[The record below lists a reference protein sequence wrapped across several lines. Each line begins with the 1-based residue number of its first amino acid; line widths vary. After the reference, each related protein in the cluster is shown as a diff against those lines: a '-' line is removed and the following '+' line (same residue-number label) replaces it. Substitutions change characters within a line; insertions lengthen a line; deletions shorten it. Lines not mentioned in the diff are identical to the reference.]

1 VYSYRAPL
9 RDIRFVVHEVLDLEA
24 HYRSFGREDLN
35 RDLLEGILEEGARFA
50 ESVLAPTNRIGDEH
64 GLRFEDGQVFTPPGF
79 KEAYDRYCQDG
90 WITMTADAEWGG
102 QGLPGGFAL
111 AFSEML
117 ISGNMAWKM
126 YSGLTESASLT
137 IAAHGS
143 EELKQRYLPK
153 MVSGEWAGTMCLTE
167 AHSGSDLGILRT
179 KAEPLAD
186 GSYAVT
192 GTKIFIS
199 AGDHDLTENI
209 VHLVL
214 ARLPDAP
221 PGTKGISLFVVPKML
236 PNPDG
241 TLGAANGVKCGSIEH
256 KMGIHGSPTCVM
268 HFNDSKGWL
277 LGKANEGLSCMFTMM
292 NHARLG
298 VGLQGHGLSELA
310 WQASIAY
317 ANDRL
322 QGRSL
327 TGAKMPGKPADP
339 IIVHPDVRRMLL
351 TQKAFV
357 EGGRVLCFL
366 TGREIDSAHMNP
378 DETARQRSEDLIAF
392 LTPIVKAFLTDASME
407 VTSLAVQIHGGHG
420 FIRETGVEQLMR
432 DARIT
437 PIYEGTNGIQA
448 LDLLGRKVFGTGG
461 KSVQMIT
468 ARIKEAID
476 KFGPLPEVAPL
487 AAELGKRLE
496 QLGKLTM
503 ELGAAA
509 MKNREEVGAAAADYL
524 AVAGYVC
531 LGWCWL
537 AAAGWRRRSSR
548 RAMPRPISIA
558 PSSSRRSTTSTASCR
573 VSTRTPRRRAP
584 ARPGSWSCR
593 PSTSPSHERDGRGWP
608 IAPRRGPAGRR
619 QSRFRAAGGEVHRQR
634 ESRLARLAGRRHRL
648 VARTRAGGRARVLRR
663 DRSRTARTQA
673 PGGSAETGGEP
684 GRSGGRSDPARACL
698 EGGARAARSYRRASA
713 AHAR

>member
-1 VYSYRAPL
+1 
-9 RDIRFVVHEVLDLEA
+9 VLDFEQ
-24 HYRSFGREDLN
+24 HYRSFGREELN

-50 ESVLAPTNRIGDEH
+50 ETVLAPTNRIGDEH
-64 GLRFEDGQVFTPPGF
+64 GLQFEDGQVRTPPGF
-79 KEAYDRYCQDG
+79 KEAYQRYCEDG
-90 WITMTADAEWGG
+90 WITMIADPKWGG
-102 QGLPGGFAL
+102 QGLPGGFSL

-117 ISGNMAWKM
+117 VSGNMAWKM
-126 YSGLTESASLT
+126 YSGLTESAVST
-137 IAAHGS
+137 IEAHAS
-143 EELKQRYLPK
+143 DELKQRYLPK
-153 MVSGEWAGTMCLTE
+153 MVSGQWSGTMCLTE
-167 AHSGSDLGILRT
+167 AHSGTDLGILRT
-179 KAEPLAD
+179 KAEPLGD

-199 AGDHDLTENI
+199 AGEHDLTENI

-221 PGTKGISLFVVPKML
+221 QGTKGISLFVVPKFL
-236 PNPDG
+236 PGDDG
-241 TLGAANGVKCGSIEH
+241 EVGAANGVRCGSIEH
-256 KMGIHGSPTCVM
+256 KMGIHASPTCVM

-277 LGKANEGLSCMFTMM
+277 VGKANEGLACMFTMM

-298 VGLQGHGLSELA
+298 VGLQGQGLSELA

-327 TGAKMPGKPADP
+327 TGVKTPGKPADP

-366 TGREIDSAHMNP
+366 TGREIDSAHLNP
-378 DETARQRSEDLIAF
+378 DTEARKRSNDLIAF

-461 KSVQMIT
+461 KSVQMMV

-476 KFGPLPEVAPL
+476 KYAALPEVTPL
-487 AAELGKRLE
+487 AMELGKRLE
-496 QLGKLTM
+496 QWGRLTAELGK
-503 ELGAAA
+503 AA
-509 MKNREEVGAAAADYL
+509 MANPEEVGAAATDYL
-524 AVAGYVC
+524 QVSGYVC

-537 AAAGWRRRSSR
+537 AAAGV
-548 RAMPRPISIA
+548 AAKKI
-558 PSSSRRSTTSTASCR
+558 
-573 VSTRTPRRRAP
+573 
-584 ARPGSWSCR
+584 
-593 PSTSPSHERDGRGWP
+593 
-608 IAPRRGPAGRR
+608 
-619 QSRFRAAGGEVHRQR
+619 AAGDAEADFYR
-634 ESRLARLAGRRHRL
+634 AKL
-648 VARTRAGGRARVLRR
+648 VTAQHYFDRILPRIDSHAAAARAGAAGLMKL
-663 DRSRTARTQA
+663 
-673 PGGSAETGGEP
+673 PAEHF
-684 GRSGGRSDPARACL
+684 AFA
-698 EGGARAARSYRRASA
+698 
-713 AHAR
+713 

>member
-9 RDIRFVVHEVLDLEA
+9 RDIRFVVHEVLDFEQQ
-24 HYRSFGREDLN
+24 YRALGRDDLN

-50 ESVLAPTNRIGDEH
+50 ETVLAPTNRIGDEH
-64 GLRFEDGQVFTPPGF
+64 GLRFEDGQVYTPPGF
-79 KEAYDRYCQDG
+79 KDAYDRYCQDG
-90 WITMTADAEWGG
+90 WITMCADPQWGG

-117 ISGNMAWKM
+117 VSGNMAWKM
-126 YSGLTESASLT
+126 YSGLTESAALT
-137 IAAHGS
+137 IQAHGT
-143 EELKQRYLPK
+143 EKQKDQYLPK

-179 KAEPLAD
+179 KAEPLGD
-186 GSYAVT
+186 GSFAIS
-192 GTKIFIS
+192 GTKMFIT
-199 AGDHDLTENI
+199 AGEHDLTDNI
-209 VHLVL
+209 IHLVL

-221 PGTKGISLFVVPKML
+221 PGTKGISLFIVPKVL
-236 PNPDG
+236 PKEDG
-241 TLGAANGVKCGSIEH
+241 SLGGDNGVTCGSIEH
-256 KMGIHGSPTCVM
+256 KMGIHASPTCVM

-277 LGKANEGLSCMFTMM
+277 LGKANQGLACMFTMM

-298 VGLQGHGLSELA
+298 VGLQGQGLSEAA
-310 WQASIAY
+310 WQASLAY

-327 TGAKMPGKPADP
+327 TGPKMPAKPADP

-357 EGGRVLCFL
+357 EGGRMLCFL

-378 DETARQRSEDLIAF
+378 DETARRRSEDLIAF
-392 LTPIVKAFLTDASME
+392 LTPIVKAFLTDVSME

-461 KSVQMIT
+461 KSVQMMG

-476 KFGPLPEVAPL
+476 KFGALPEVTPL
-487 AAELGKRLE
+487 AVELGKRLE

-537 AAAGWRRRSSR
+537 AAAGVSAKKLAEGSTEADFY
-548 RAMPRPISIA
+548 RAKLVTAKYYFDRILPRVDA
-558 PSSSRRSTTSTASCR
+558 HAAAA
-573 VSTRTPRRRAP
+573 RA
-584 ARPGSWSCR
+584 G
-593 PSTSPSHERDGRGWP
+593 
-608 IAPRRGPAGRR
+608 
-619 QSRFRAAGGEVHRQR
+619 AAGLME
-634 ESRLARLAGRRHRL
+634 
-648 VARTRAGGRARVLRR
+648 
-663 DRSRTARTQA
+663 
-673 PGGSAETGGEP
+673 PSAEHF
-684 GRSGGRSDPARACL
+684 AFA
-698 EGGARAARSYRRASA
+698 
-713 AHAR
+713 

>member
-1 VYSYRAPL
+1 MYSYRAPL
-9 RDIRFVVHEVLDLEA
+9 RDIRFVVHEVLDFEQ
-24 HYRSFGREDLN
+24 HYRSFGREELN

-50 ESVLAPTNRIGDEH
+50 ETVLAPTNRIGDEH
-64 GLRFEDGQVFTPPGF
+64 GLQFEDGQVRTPPGF
-79 KEAYDRYCQDG
+79 KEAYQRYCDDG
-90 WITMTADAEWGG
+90 WITMIADPQWGG
-102 QGLPGGFAL
+102 QGLPGGFSL

-117 ISGNMAWKM
+117 VSGNMAWKM
-126 YSGLTESASLT
+126 YSGLTESAVST
-137 IAAHGS
+137 IEAHAS
-143 EELKQRYLPK
+143 DELKQRYLPK
-153 MVSGEWAGTMCLTE
+153 MVSGQWSGTMCLTE
-167 AHSGSDLGILRT
+167 AHSGTDLGILRT
-179 KAEPLAD
+179 KAEPLGD

-199 AGDHDLTENI
+199 AGEHDLTENI

-221 PGTKGISLFVVPKML
+221 QGTKGISLFIVPKFL
-236 PNPDG
+236 PGDDG
-241 TLGAANGVKCGSIEH
+241 EVGAANGVKCGSIEH
-256 KMGIHGSPTCVM
+256 KMGIHASPTCVM

-277 LGKANEGLSCMFTMM
+277 VGKANEGLSCMFTMM

-298 VGLQGHGLSELA
+298 VGLQGQGLSELA

-351 TQKAFV
+351 TQKALV

-366 TGREIDSAHMNP
+366 TGREIDSAHLNP
-378 DETARQRSEDLIAF
+378 DPEARKRSSDLIAF

-461 KSVQMIT
+461 KSVQMMV

-476 KFGPLPEVAPL
+476 KYAALPEVTPL
-487 AAELGKRLE
+487 AVELGKRLE
-496 QLGKLTM
+496 QWGRLTAELGK
-503 ELGAAA
+503 AA
-509 MKNREEVGAAAADYL
+509 MANPEEVGAAATDYL
-524 AVAGYVC
+524 QVSGYVC

-537 AAAGWRRRSSR
+537 AAAGV
-548 RAMPRPISIA
+548 AAKKI
-558 PSSSRRSTTSTASCR
+558 
-573 VSTRTPRRRAP
+573 
-584 ARPGSWSCR
+584 
-593 PSTSPSHERDGRGWP
+593 
-608 IAPRRGPAGRR
+608 
-619 QSRFRAAGGEVHRQR
+619 AAGDAEADFYR
-634 ESRLARLAGRRHRL
+634 AKL
-648 VARTRAGGRARVLRR
+648 VTAQHYFDRILPRIDSHAAAARAGAAGLMKL
-663 DRSRTARTQA
+663 
-673 PGGSAETGGEP
+673 PAEHF
-684 GRSGGRSDPARACL
+684 AFA
-698 EGGARAARSYRRASA
+698 
-713 AHAR
+713 

>member
-9 RDIRFVVHEVLDLEA
+9 RDIRFVVHEVLDFEQ
-24 HYRSFGREDLN
+24 HYRSFGREELN

-50 ESVLAPTNRIGDEH
+50 ETVLAPTNRIGDEH
-64 GLRFEDGQVFTPPGF
+64 GLQFEDGQVRTPPGF
-79 KEAYDRYCQDG
+79 REAYQRYCEDG
-90 WITMTADAEWGG
+90 WITMTADPQWGG
-102 QGLPGGFAL
+102 QGLPGGFSL

-117 ISGNMAWKM
+117 VSGNMAWKM
-126 YSGLTESASLT
+126 YSGLTESAVST
-137 IAAHGS
+137 IEAHAS

-153 MVSGEWAGTMCLTE
+153 MVSGEWSGTMCLTE
-167 AHSGSDLGILRT
+167 AHSGTDLGILRT
-179 KAEPLAD
+179 KAEPLGD

-199 AGDHDLTENI
+199 AGEHDLTENI

-221 PGTKGISLFVVPKML
+221 QGTKGISLFIVPKFL
-236 PNPDG
+236 PGDDG
-241 TLGAANGVKCGSIEH
+241 NVGAANGVRCGSIEH
-256 KMGIHGSPTCVM
+256 KMGIHASPTCVM

-277 LGKANEGLSCMFTMM
+277 VGKANEGLSCMFTMM

-298 VGLQGHGLSELA
+298 VGLQGQGLSELA

-327 TGAKMPGKPADP
+327 TGIKMPGKSADP

-366 TGREIDSAHMNP
+366 TGREIDSAHLNP
-378 DETARQRSEDLIAF
+378 DTEARKRSNDLIAF

-461 KSVQMIT
+461 KSVQMMV

-476 KFGPLPEVAPL
+476 KYAALPEVTPL
-487 AAELGKRLE
+487 AMELGKRLE
-496 QLGKLTM
+496 QWGRLTAELGK
-503 ELGAAA
+503 AA
-509 MKNREEVGAAAADYL
+509 MANPEEVGAAATDYL
-524 AVAGYVC
+524 QVSGYVC

-537 AAAGWRRRSSR
+537 AAAGVAATKIAADDSEADFY
-548 RAMPRPISIA
+548 RAKLVTAQHYFDRILPRIDSHA
-558 PSSSRRSTTSTASCR
+558 AAA
-573 VSTRTPRRRAP
+573 RA
-584 ARPGSWSCR
+584 G
-593 PSTSPSHERDGRGWP
+593 
-608 IAPRRGPAGRR
+608 
-619 QSRFRAAGGEVHRQR
+619 AAG
-634 ESRLARLAGRRHRL
+634 LMKL
-648 VARTRAGGRARVLRR
+648 
-663 DRSRTARTQA
+663 
-673 PGGSAETGGEP
+673 PAEHF
-684 GRSGGRSDPARACL
+684 AFA
-698 EGGARAARSYRRASA
+698 
-713 AHAR
+713 